1 MRTRIL
7 AATLMLGLSFCSGV
21 LAKPK
26 PSEFGLALTG
36 SDLEKV
42 RQLLAGQPALA
53 NQPISDKGIT
63 PLALAVV
70 TKKVGLVQLL
80 LANGANPN
88 QTFSN
93 TTPLMTA
100 ITLQQEAI
108 LDLLLQAKADPNA
121 KDNKGLTPLF
131 IAVSTGKHRG
141 DAATA
146 QLVQKLIK
154 AGANPALP
162 ISVAQGKSILVKALA
177 SQLGLTQTAA
187 ALP

>member
-1 MRTRIL
+1 MRSRLI
-7 AATLMLGLSFCSGV
+7 AATLALGLSFCSSV
-21 LAKPK
+21 LAKPQT
-26 PSEFGLALTG
+26 SEFGLALTG

-42 RQLLAGQPALA
+42 RLLLAGQPALA
-53 NQPISDKGIT
+53 NLPIGDKGIT
-63 PLALAVV
+63 PLALAVA
-70 TKKVGLVQLL
+70 TKKVSLVQLL

-88 QTFSN
+88 QGFSK

-100 ITLQQEAI
+100 ITLKQESI
-108 LDLLLQAKADPNA
+108 VDLLLQAKADPNG
-121 KDNKGLTPLF
+121 KDTKGLTPLF

-141 DAATA
+141 DAATS

-162 ISVAQGKSILVKALA
+162 ISVGSGKSILVKELA